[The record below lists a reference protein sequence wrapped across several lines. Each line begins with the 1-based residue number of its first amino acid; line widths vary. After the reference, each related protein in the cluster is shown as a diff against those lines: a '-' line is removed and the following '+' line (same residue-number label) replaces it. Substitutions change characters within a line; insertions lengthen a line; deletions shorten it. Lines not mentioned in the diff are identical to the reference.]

1 VKIIVEWVL
10 TTPIQ
15 VLLCGPFYSSAW
27 KSIRYAKFANVDLL
41 ISISTTVA
49 YLYSVIVGL
58 ILAID
63 PSLVNGDTYFETSA
77 LIMTFILL
85 GRYLEILA
93 KSKTYT
99 VLDSLNKHHKGESLL
114 VEGDIGESDA
124 RTIPNTLIQRNDVLK
139 VLPGD
144 RIPTDGV
151 IVEGTTEVDESML
164 TGEARPQFKQK
175 DDVVFGG
182 TINRH
187 TPVFVK
193 CTKVPGETTSDMI
206 YQLVEQTQMTKA
218 NIENM
223 TDKVSKIF
231 VPVILATA
239 VAVFLIWIILASTG
253 VVLADPSAFPFSLNF
268 ALAVLIVSC
277 PCAVGLAVPTATMVG
292 TGVAA
297 KRGILFKGSQII
309 ETLSKARTF
318 CFDKTGTLTTG
329 ELTVA
334 EVIALNQRVTR
345 EDLLFFA
352 ASIERGSNH
361 PIARA
366 VMSYA
371 ESQGISSTEPK
382 KTQVKPGLGV
392 VGVVDGKTVQLGN
405 GEFLSSASHSS
416 LDAHLQQ
423 VDTWQQQGATVIY
436 LTLDDQLSGVLV
448 LTDTLKPTAK
458 VTMDYLTGQGH
469 EVWVISGDHPTTVKA
484 IASQLNIPTDH
495 VLGGVLP
502 RDKQNKVKELRAHGE
517 VVMIGDGMNDGPALA
532 AASVGMALGSTS
544 SHLAQYAAGVVI
556 LNDSLIS
563 VLIAVDLAK
572 RITGRIKLN
581 LVWAFVYNTLF
592 IPLAAGALWVPF
604 AFTIPPP
611 FAGLSELVSSV
622 PVVIFSLLL
631 RTYKSPSF
639 K

>member
-1 VKIIVEWVL
+1 
-10 TTPIQ
+10 
-15 VLLCGPFYSSAW
+15 
-27 KSIRYAKFANVDLL
+27 
-41 ISISTTVA
+41 
-49 YLYSVIVGL
+49 
-58 ILAID
+58 
-63 PSLVNGDTYFETSA
+63 
-77 LIMTFILL
+77 
-85 GRYLEILA
+85 
-93 KSKTYT
+93 
-99 VLDSLNKHHKGESLL
+99 
-114 VEGDIGESDA
+114 
-124 RTIPNTLIQRNDVLK
+124 
-139 VLPGD
+139 
-144 RIPTDGV
+144 
-151 IVEGTTEVDESML
+151 ML

-187 TPVFVK
+187 ALILVR

-218 NIENM
+218 KIENM

-231 VPVILATA
+231 VPVIVAAA
-239 VAVFLIWIILASTG
+239 VAVFLIWIILSSTG
-253 VVLADPSAFPFSLNF
+253 VVVADPSVLPFSLNF

-297 KRGILFKGSQII
+297 KRGILYKGSQII

-334 EVIALNQRVTR
+334 EVVVLDKEMTQKEV
-345 EDLLFFA
+345 LFYA

-366 VMSYA
+366 IVSFA
-371 ESQGISSTEPK
+371 ESQSITSTEPK
-382 KTQVKPGLGV
+382 KPQVKPGLGV
-392 VGVVDGKTVQLGN
+392 VGVVNGRTVQLGN
-405 GEFLSSASHSS
+405 GDFLSSSS
-416 LDAHLQQ
+416 RTALEGHAQQ
-423 VDTWQQQGATVIY
+423 VEDWQQQGCTVIY
-436 LTLDDQLSGVLV
+436 LALDDQLCGVLV
-448 LTDTLKPTAK
+448 LNDTLKPSAK
-458 VTMDYLTGQGH
+458 TTMDYLTRRGH
-469 EVWVISGDHPTTVKA
+469 EIWVISGDHPTTVKA
-484 IASQLNIPTDH
+484 IAAQLNIPADH

-502 RDKQNKVKELRAHGE
+502 RDKQNKIKELRNQGE

-544 SHLAQYAAGVVI
+544 RVSHLAQYAAGVVI

-563 VLIAVDLAK
+563 VLTAVDLAK

-581 LVWAFVYNTLF
+581 LIWAFVYNTLF

-631 RTYKSPSF
+631 RTYKPPSF